1 MARQPFR
8 KILLAIDATLSS
20 RAAAA
25 AIARLAAPMKS
36 DVHVLHV
43 WNLET
48 RVRGGSRD
56 IETLPEAR
64 KLVDGIVAGLR
75 AAGIRASGELVNAA
89 GTKVGLAIEEAAA
102 AFGADLV
109 AVGSRGLSDLAGVFA
124 GSVSHRLLA
133 DLDCPLLVAS
143 DAPMRTARLRR
154 ILFAIE
160 HEGESGPLGDLVAA
174 IAKPVRASVLV
185 FHVERRSAAIE
196 GYVYIEPH
204 TEAQALVDGAVERI
218 RASGVEVEGRI
229 GTNVMPVAA
238 EIAALAQSW
247 DADLIVSGSRRHRD
261 LAALILGSTDHELI
275 RRAHRPVLIAARPKD

>member
-8 KILLAIDATLSS
+8 KILLAIDATPSS

-48 RVRGGSRD
+48 RVRDGSWD
-56 IETLPEAR
+56 VETLPEAR

-75 AAGIRASGELVNAA
+75 EAGVRASGELVNAA
-89 GTKVGLAIEEAAA
+89 GTKVGLAIEAAA
-102 AFGADLV
+102 EAFGADLV
-109 AVGSRGLSDLAGVFA
+109 AVGSRGLSDFAGVFA

-143 DAPMRTARLRR
+143 DAPVRTARLRR

-174 IAKPVRASVLV
+174 IAQPVGASVLV

-204 TEAQALVDGAVERI
+204 AEAQALVDAAVERI
-218 RASGVEVEGRI
+218 RACGVEAEGRI
-229 GTNVMPVAA
+229 GTNVMPVAV
-238 EIAALAQSW
+238 EIAALAQWW

-261 LAALILGSTDHELI
+261 LAALIVGSTDHELI
-275 RRAHRPVLIAARPKD
+275 RQAHRPVLIAARPKD